1 MYAVTV
7 ETSRRGQARHT
18 NLLSYRGN
26 PNNVYV
32 YYTTVLVSGDPLRS
46 SYGVR
51 YV

>member
-18 NLLSYRGN
+18 NFLRYRRN

-32 YYTTVLVSGDPLRS
+32 YNSTVLVSGDPLRS
-46 SYGVR
+46 SYGDI
-51 YV
+51 Y